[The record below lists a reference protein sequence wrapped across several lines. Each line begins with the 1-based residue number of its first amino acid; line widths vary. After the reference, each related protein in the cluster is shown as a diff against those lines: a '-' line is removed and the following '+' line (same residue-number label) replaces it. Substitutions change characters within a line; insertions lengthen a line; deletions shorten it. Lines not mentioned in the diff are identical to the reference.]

1 MVAAPFAIGPFPK
14 KLPDSLAAEVG
25 HFGDGILDGLTG
37 PFQNRPHHEQLNR
50 LVGKPRPLANPV
62 AQMERRSAVRPEGF
76 LQGERILGDFGGGE
90 GPDQKSAGSG
100 FRAPGQKGGGKTNKR
115 NGIPLKFHPLR
126 KRCRVLVDSATNALQ
141 DRCSLPISP
150 RLPPEHPHRFF
161 MRIPILM
168 PQLGESIAEATLL
181 RMDVAAGDWVTADQ
195 DIMEVETQK
204 ATMGVTIPCSGQVLS
219 LDCRVGTSYPVGTV
233 LGYLL
238 VTEAE
243 ALRAG
248 MGDGETPPPP
258 EAPAEPADDT
268 AGLHFR
274 VDAAPSLMSGAFGVQ
289 PTLSTGLPVPVNAAG
304 AHYISPRL
312 RARMQ
317 EMGLNA
323 ADLSAVAGSGA
334 GGRVTVEDFEA
345 FMRELEQHRTTPASP
360 MRIAVADSMRRSWT
374 RPLATVG
381 IRVHLDPLLAHRKQQ
396 APHLKAGPA
405 LYALRA
411 LAIAL
416 AENTAMAGRLV
427 GKRIVHPKAIDLG
440 FAVEVDDGVL
450 VPVIRNVETKH
461 LALLVSVYN
470 DLVEKARTRKLP
482 PDARGPGIAT
492 ITNYG
497 TFGIQWAT
505 PIPLPEQNLVLGL
518 GAGEKSPVW
527 DEASASFL
535 PRTQADLTLSFDHR
549 VLDGG
554 GAGRLLARVASL
566 MSSPEEL

>member
-1 MVAAPFAIGPFPK
+1 
-14 KLPDSLAAEVG
+14 
-25 HFGDGILDGLTG
+25 
-37 PFQNRPHHEQLNR
+37 
-50 LVGKPRPLANPV
+50 
-62 AQMERRSAVRPEGF
+62 
-76 LQGERILGDFGGGE
+76 
-90 GPDQKSAGSG
+90 
-100 FRAPGQKGGGKTNKR
+100 
-115 NGIPLKFHPLR
+115 
-126 KRCRVLVDSATNALQ
+126 
-141 DRCSLPISP
+141 
-150 RLPPEHPHRFF
+150 
-161 MRIPILM
+161 MRIPIFM

-181 RMDVAAGDWVTADQ
+181 RLDVKVGDFVQADQ

-204 ATMGVTIPCSGQVLS
+204 ATMGVTIPCSGQVEDLI
-219 LDCRVGTSYPVGTV
+219 CTVGESYPVGTV
-233 LGYLL
+233 LGYLT
-238 VTEAE
+238 VTEE
-243 ALRAG
+243 EVTRAG
-248 MGDGETPPPP
+248 MMPNEPGPALPLETSSS
-258 EAPAEPADDT
+258 APDKDLD
-268 AGLHFR
+268 GLHFKI
-274 VDAAPSLMSGAFGVQ
+274 DASQSMLPGATTSVQ
-289 PTLSTGLPVPVNAAG
+289 PTLTGLPVPATAGG

-317 EMGLNA
+317 EIGLNA

-345 FMRELEQHRTTPASP
+345 FMAELEQHRTTPASP

-381 IRVHLDPLLAHRKQQ
+381 IRVNLDPLLSHRKQQ
-396 APHLKAGPA
+396 AAELKAGPA

-416 AENTAMAGRLV
+416 SENTAVAGRLV
-427 GKRIVHPKAIDLG
+427 GKRIVHPQAIDLG

-470 DLVEKARTRKLP
+470 DLVQRARSRKLP

-497 TFGIQWAT
+497 TFGILWAT

-527 DEASASFL
+527 DPVTHSFQAQ
-535 PRTQADLTLSFDHR
+535 TQADLTLSFDHR

-554 GAGRLLARVASL
+554 GAGRLLARVAALMGDPASL
-566 MSSPEEL
+566 

>member
-1 MVAAPFAIGPFPK
+1 
-14 KLPDSLAAEVG
+14 
-25 HFGDGILDGLTG
+25 
-37 PFQNRPHHEQLNR
+37 
-50 LVGKPRPLANPV
+50 
-62 AQMERRSAVRPEGF
+62 
-76 LQGERILGDFGGGE
+76 
-90 GPDQKSAGSG
+90 
-100 FRAPGQKGGGKTNKR
+100 
-115 NGIPLKFHPLR
+115 
-126 KRCRVLVDSATNALQ
+126 
-141 DRCSLPISP
+141 
-150 RLPPEHPHRFF
+150 

-181 RMDVAAGDWVTADQ
+181 KVDLAPGDSVQADQ
-195 DIMEVETQK
+195 EIMEVETQK
-204 ATMGVTIPCSGQVLS
+204 ATMSVTTPCTGVVEELTCVIGV
-219 LDCRVGTSYPVGTV
+219 SYPVGTV
-233 LGYLL
+233 LGYLT
-238 VTEAE
+238 VTEEE
-243 ALRAG
+243 ATRAG
-248 MGDGETPPPP
+248 VMPAPTPCTAETA
-258 EAPAEPADDT
+258 APALPAGDDL
-268 AGLHFR
+268 AGLHFK
-274 VDAAPSLMSGAFGVQ
+274 VDAAQSMTPGASPGVQ
-289 PTLSTGLPVPVNAAG
+289 PTLTGLPVPVNAAG

-317 EMGLNA
+317 EIGLNA

-345 FMRELEQHRTTPASP
+345 FMAELEQHRTTPASP

-381 IRVHLDPLLAHRKQQ
+381 IRVNLDPLLAHRKQQ
-396 APHLKAGPA
+396 SPDQKAGPA

-416 AENTAMAGRLV
+416 AENTAVAGRLV
-427 GKRIVHPKAIDLG
+427 GKRIVHPQAIDLG

-470 DLVEKARTRKLP
+470 DLVQRARARKLP

-492 ITNYG
+492 ITNFG
-497 TFGIQWAT
+497 TFGILWAT

-527 DEASASFL
+527 DPVSHSFQ
-535 PRTQADLTLSFDHR
+535 PQTQADLTLSFDHR

-554 GAGRLLARVASL
+554 GAGRLLAKVAAL
-566 MSSPEEL
+566 MGAPETL

>member
-1 MVAAPFAIGPFPK
+1 
-14 KLPDSLAAEVG
+14 
-25 HFGDGILDGLTG
+25 
-37 PFQNRPHHEQLNR
+37 
-50 LVGKPRPLANPV
+50 
-62 AQMERRSAVRPEGF
+62 
-76 LQGERILGDFGGGE
+76 
-90 GPDQKSAGSG
+90 
-100 FRAPGQKGGGKTNKR
+100 
-115 NGIPLKFHPLR
+115 
-126 KRCRVLVDSATNALQ
+126 
-141 DRCSLPISP
+141 
-150 RLPPEHPHRFF
+150 

-181 RMDVAAGDWVTADQ
+181 RVDVGPGDVVQADQ
-195 DIMEVETQK
+195 EIMEVETQK
-204 ATMGVTIPCSGQVLS
+204 ATMGVTIPCGGQIEELT
-219 LDCRVGTSYPVGTV
+219 CIIGTSYPVGTV

-238 VTEAE
+238 ATEEE
-243 ALRAG
+243 AIRAG
-248 MGDGETPPPP
+248 MMPVDSPAVFP
-258 EAPAEPADDT
+258 PAETGLTPSPSTPLAATAADDDL
-268 AGLHFR
+268 AGLHFKI
-274 VDAAPSLMSGAFGVQ
+274 DAAQSMAPGASPGVQ
-289 PTLSTGLPVPVNAAG
+289 PTLTGLPVPVNAAG

-317 EMGLNA
+317 EIGLNA

-345 FMRELEQHRTTPASP
+345 FMEELEKHRTTPASP

-381 IRVHLDPLLAHRKQQ
+381 IRVNLDPLLAHRKQQ
-396 APHLKAGPA
+396 PPDQKAGPA
-405 LYALRA
+405 LYALRS

-416 AENTAMAGRLV
+416 AENTAVAGRLV
-427 GKRIVHPKAIDLG
+427 GKRIVHPQAIDLG

-470 DLVEKARTRKLP
+470 DLVQRARARKLP

-492 ITNYG
+492 ITNFG
-497 TFGIQWAT
+497 TFGILWAT

-527 DEASASFL
+527 DPVSHSFQ
-535 PRTQADLTLSFDHR
+535 PQTQADLTLSFDHR

-554 GAGRLLARVASL
+554 GAGRLLARVAEL
-566 MSSPEEL
+566 MSKPETL

>member
-1 MVAAPFAIGPFPK
+1 M
-14 KLPDSLAAEVG
+14 
-25 HFGDGILDGLTG
+25 
-37 PFQNRPHHEQLNR
+37 
-50 LVGKPRPLANPV
+50 
-62 AQMERRSAVRPEGF
+62 
-76 LQGERILGDFGGGE
+76 
-90 GPDQKSAGSG
+90 
-100 FRAPGQKGGGKTNKR
+100 
-115 NGIPLKFHPLR
+115 
-126 KRCRVLVDSATNALQ
+126 
-141 DRCSLPISP
+141 
-150 RLPPEHPHRFF
+150 
-161 MRIPILM
+161 
-168 PQLGESIAEATLL
+168 
-181 RMDVAAGDWVTADQ
+181 
-195 DIMEVETQK
+195 
-204 ATMGVTIPCSGQVLS
+204 
-219 LDCRVGTSYPVGTV
+219 
-233 LGYLL
+233 
-238 VTEAE
+238 
-243 ALRAG
+243 
-248 MGDGETPPPP
+248 
-258 EAPAEPADDT
+258 
-268 AGLHFR
+268 
-274 VDAAPSLMSGAFGVQ
+274 
-289 PTLSTGLPVPVNAAG
+289 
-304 AHYISPRL
+304 
-312 RARMQ
+312 
-317 EMGLNA
+317 
-323 ADLSAVAGSGA
+323 
-334 GGRVTVEDFEA
+334 
-345 FMRELEQHRTTPASP
+345 
-360 MRIAVADSMRRSWT
+360 
-374 RPLATVG
+374 G

-396 APHLKAGPA
+396 APPLTAGPA